1 MRRAVSLLVASA
13 GVAAG
18 LDTQWEAVA
27 NGIPELE
34 AVEKSLQKVS
44 TAKLGPKL
52 QAAAQRAVKDVEQVA
67 ADLQNNR
74 KLTKEQKKAKVK
86 GAIREMEGLQSQWQ
100 LASVEASLKEVVS
113 NPRLAPKQLASA
125 KKVVADIDAALDEV
139 EAGKLDA
146 EGRKKKVAFAIQKLQ
161 GLQQELTHG
170 AGTSK
175 EAELERKIAEK
186 KALLKKAEGEL
197 KITDLEKKLL
207 EKKVQLQNLVAA
219 KSAAEGEEKQRKEG
233 EAEHEQV
240 SKLIAAAKSLAAV
253 RKAMPAEE
261 NATAQSVPS
270 AGSTE
275 QSTAAK
281 TDAPKHS
288 GPGNAAQKMASSTD
302 MKAILAQLQVK
313 VKTQTA
319 GLAKFDSDFQ
329 QRMAE
334 LKRAILASKKA
345 NYKKGRMLGSS
356 DMLESA
362 LNRQSRMHL
371 KARAFRVAE
380 INDLRNGIQSI
391 EKGDVVA
398 LSSLL
403 GKMQKESKSMQAQG
417 QDFLH

>member
-1 MRRAVSLLVASA
+1 
-13 GVAAG
+13 
-18 LDTQWEAVA
+18 
-27 NGIPELE
+27 
-34 AVEKSLQKVS
+34 
-44 TAKLGPKL
+44 LGPKL
-52 QAAAQRAVKDVEQVA
+52 QTAAQRAVKDVEQVA
-67 ADLQNNR
+67 VELQSNH
-74 KLTKEQKKAKVK
+74 KLTKEQKNAKVK

-161 GLQQELTHG
+161 GLQQELTHE

-186 KALLKKAEGEL
+186 KALLTKAEGEL

-207 EKKVQLQNLVAA
+207 EKKMQLQNLVAA
-219 KSAAEGEEKQRKEG
+219 KSAAEDEEKQRKEG
-233 EAEHEQV
+233 QAEHEQV

-253 RKAMPAEE
+253 RKAAPAE
-261 NATAQSVPS
+261 ATAQGKPS
-270 AGSTE
+270 KGSTG
-275 QSTAAK
+275 QKATGKAD
-281 TDAPKHS
+281 TPKHS
-288 GPGNAAQKMASSTD
+288 EQKLATNTD
-302 MKAILAQLQVK
+302 MTAILADLQAR

-319 GLAKFDSDFQ
+319 ALAKFDADFQ

-334 LKRAILASKKA
+334 LKRAIVASKKA
-345 NYKKGRMLGSS
+345 NYKSGRMVGSS

-362 LNRQSRMHL
+362 LKRQSRMHL

-380 INDLRNGIQSI
+380 INDLRNGIQSV
-391 EKGDVVA
+391 EKGDVAA
-398 LSSLL
+398 LTTLL